1 MKIDEIVTV
10 LESFAPTALQ
20 ESFDN
25 CGLLVGNRHRE
36 ATGVLLCVDVTESIV
51 DEAIDLG
58 CNMIVAHH
66 PLIFKGIKN
75 STDRHTSNA
84 V

>member
-1 MKIDEIVTV
+1 MFCGEFSEAKVLFFFLILRQKYDMKIDEIVTV

-36 ATGVLLCVDVTESIV
+36 ATGVLL
-51 DEAIDLG
+51 
-58 CNMIVAHH
+58 
-66 PLIFKGIKN
+66 
-75 STDRHTSNA
+75 
-84 V
+84 

>member
-25 CGLLVGNRHRE
+25 CGLLVGNRLRE
-36 ATGVLLCVDVTESIV
+36 ATGVLLCVDVAERRGYWLRVQYDCSPSSAYIQR
-51 DEAIDLG
+51 
-58 CNMIVAHH
+58 N
-66 PLIFKGIKN
+66 
-75 STDRHTSNA
+75 
-84 V
+84 